1 VISAREEGE
10 NDDFNQEVLET
21 GKWIERDRMRI
32 LKVERDRR

>member
-21 GKWIERDRMRI
+21 GKCIERDRMRI